1 MSLGRQTQKRRG
13 QETLPRRWRPAAGAS
28 SSPHSTPPPPNATIN
43 TDNKNTRSFHGLT
56 LRCEASFNT
65 TPGVRVGVE
74 GRGVGWRNPGKQ
86 INGENKSIV
95 WCFQLS
101 TAETPG
107 KKKTDKRRRLKE
119 NEREAKRGRG
129 GGEKNDHGN
138 IFYLKVSLH
147 LL

>member
-1 MSLGRQTQKRRG
+1 M
-13 QETLPRRWRPAAGAS
+13 
-28 SSPHSTPPPPNATIN
+28 
-43 TDNKNTRSFHGLT
+43 
-56 LRCEASFNT
+56 
-65 TPGVRVGVE
+65 GVE
-74 GRGVGWRNPGKQ
+74 GRGVGGRNPGKQ

-101 TAETPG
+101 TGETPG